1 MFGAASL
8 GLTFHCETNPT
19 YLSAAFG
26 TTTDLNGRQRSR
38 SILVNSGQPLDD
50 MFKYV
55 ATPPTTR
62 LSLAESTLHWRHMAP
77 TAPDTLWCHP
87 YFTND
92 PFVITNTP
100 DIYAVGNQP
109 RFSTKMVANSQGG
122 QCRIVLIPSFAET
135 GILVL
140 INLSNLAVELV
151 KCGVQPLVGTSIKK
165 EFL

>member
-1 MFGAASL
+1 MFGAASS
-8 GLTFHCETNPT
+8 GPTFHCETNPT
-19 YLSAAFG
+19 YLNVAFSA
-26 TTTDLNGRQRSR
+26 TTDLEGRGPSR

-87 YFTND
+87 YFTDD

-109 RFSTKMVANSQGG
+109 RFSTKMVADSQGG
-122 QCRIVLIPSFAET
+122 QCRIVLIPSFADT
-135 GILVL
+135 GVLVL

-151 KCGVQPLVGTSIKK
+151 RCGVRPSVGTPIKQ
-165 EFL
+165 EML